1 MFLHLGGTTI
11 IDMDKVIAVLD
22 LETIPF
28 EDGELEKSIFGGK
41 IENISEGEPKT
52 LVITDDRIIL
62 SHISALTLQKR
73 NDSILT

>member
-28 EDGELEKSIFGGK
+28 EDGEFKESVFGGK

-52 LVITDDRIIL
+52 LVITDD
-62 SHISALTLQKR
+62 ISALTLQKR
-73 NDSILT
+73 NDNILA